1 MNLFDLIEILRYY
14 KKYTEDMSI
23 YDMKRVGDYLIR
35 HKMIK
40 SNIPIK
46 KTMLK
51 SGIVYFNKTRCVY

>member
-14 KKYTEDMSI
+14 GKHTENMSI
-23 YDMKRVGDYLIR
+23 YHAKKKADHLIK

-51 SGIVYFNKTRCVY
+51 TGIILLNKTRCVY